1 MAVLYQPD
9 YVNLLDGDV
18 QCAVM
23 LSQLVY
29 WYKPGKNGT
38 SRLRVYK
45 PQDGKMWIAKS
56 WQEWQAECGLSRAQ
70 SRRCLKKLKTLGFVE
85 LKVYRFKGTPT
96 IHVRFPWVPRGN
108 TLVDAP
114 SAAELRQRISAIG
127 SPAPDDSTSHSI
139 PSPAG
144 IQCPAAA
151 SPLVTNGHSITDT
164 TPENT
169 TEKGQEKGSKKEAS
183 LPTTLEEIGKEK
195 TEVDQGSVEVEET
208 PPALLATGSLQQ
220 VEQEAEPSHK
230 NAEGITDTSVSLPPA
245 WMNAGKPMP
254 PKDFL
259 KMTGTGKPKH
269 SAKGHALGMIWQNCL
284 RTQQPD
290 KYHKPLTNAECDM
303 LAYFGD
309 CVEDKAAAVLEF
321 VLAHWVSFVTAAT
334 TKYGLFGS
342 QPAEPYVPWFCK
354 YHESAVNLTL
364 QSIAK
369 KKQGEEHKAK
379 ETEKAKANTGEP
391 PSSPK
396 VYTELPPRVLF
407 TPEQFAFVFNDDLIE
422 SKELEAY
429 IDRVNKRY
437 GCAEFVPGSTNDQK
451 LLVAD
456 WEYVSPSSRR
466 KVFVCDV
473 PLCTSGLQ

>member
-70 SRRCLKKLKTLGFVE
+70 SRRCLDKLKTLGFVE
-85 LKVYRFKGTPT
+85 MKVYRFKGTPT
-96 IHVRFPWVPRGN
+96 IHVRFPWVPRGK

-127 SPAPDDSTSHSI
+127 SLAPNNTTNQSISSSDAMQGSAPAT
-139 PSPAG
+139 
-144 IQCPAAA
+144 
-151 SPLVTNGHSITDT
+151 PLVTNGQSITDT
-164 TPENT
+164 TSENT
-169 TEKGQEKGSKKEAS
+169 TEKEQEKGSKKEAS

-195 TEVDQGSVEVEET
+195 TEVEGKSADIEEQHSAPSVIGLLQEVEQAVEPTHDHAHET
-208 PPALLATGSLQQ
+208 G
-220 VEQEAEPSHK
+220 H
-230 NAEGITDTSVSLPPA
+230 TSVPNTPA

-254 PKDFL
+254 TKGPL
-259 KMTGTGKPKH
+259 NVSGTGKPNQ
-269 SAKGHALGMIWQNCL
+269 SSKGHPLGIVWQNCL
-284 RTQQPD
+284 TTQHPD
-290 KYHKPLTNAECDM
+290 KYRKPLTGAEFSM
-303 LAYFGD
+303 LAYFGN
-309 CVEDKAAAVLEF
+309 CVENRAAAVIEF
-321 VLAHWVSFVTAAT
+321 VLTHWTGFVAAA
-334 TKYGLFGS
+334 KKECGLFGS
-342 QPAEPYVPWFCK
+342 LPEQPVVPFFVK
-354 YHESAVNLTL
+354 HHATAVNMML
-364 QSIAK
+364 QSIATK
-369 KKQGEEHKAK
+369 KKEEDYKAK
-379 ETEKAKANTGEP
+379 EAAKTKAKAAQP